1 MQEEPANQGAWPRMA
16 LRLPELTRPAA
27 VRLVS
32 LPASSAPA
40 FGSAKVHAATH
51 RELIENGYPGGGLA
65 MYFTDAGI
73 EELDDRRGDEQV
85 SMSWLAERL
94 RDFVDLNPEFE
105 TAVDRLASW
114 LARLDADAESDDE
127 TPTTQE

>member
-1 MQEEPANQGAWPRMA
+1 
-16 LRLPELTRPAA
+16 
-27 VRLVS
+27 
-32 LPASSAPA
+32 
-40 FGSAKVHAATH
+40 
-51 RELIENGYPGGGLA
+51 

-127 TPTTQE
+127 DSAGGE